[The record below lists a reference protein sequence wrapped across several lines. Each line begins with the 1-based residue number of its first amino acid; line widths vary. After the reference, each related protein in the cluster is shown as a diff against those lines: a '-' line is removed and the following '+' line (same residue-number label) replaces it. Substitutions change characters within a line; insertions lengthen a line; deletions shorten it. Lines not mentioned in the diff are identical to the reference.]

1 MRYHPLRWIAFSVFV
16 FSTTLNYLDRT
27 LLNYL
32 APSIMAEMSLN
43 NIQFGWL
50 ISAFSFTYAA
60 VSLFAGRFLDRAGLN
75 RAITAAVCWW
85 SGAAVS
91 TGLAGNFNGLALCR
105 SALGVGESAGI
116 PAVGKLNGLYL
127 KPEERALGTALNGV
141 GLSVGSSL
149 TPIWIAITGGHS
161 WRAPFVI
168 SGLLGFV
175 WIPVW
180 LLVQRL
186 IPPTDTP
193 HQQTPQS
200 SAGFSLLRDPPL
212 MALMMA
218 NVLWMSG
225 FSLWSNWVTLYLT
238 HVYHITLKGTAV
250 LVWIPP
256 VVSNLGGFFGGWLSM
271 RSIQRGVHPVRARQR
286 AVWASTAGV
295 MSAFALPFMPN
306 AGWATAVIALSF
318 FFVLA
323 GSVNIY
329 ALPID
334 IYGAENAGFTVSALT
349 FAYGVLQAVISPLIG
364 WLADHGLY
372 HQVVWLVTVPAVIS
386 SIVLL
391 GCNSKEPSPARY

>member
-1 MRYHPLRWIAFSVFV
+1 LVG
-16 FSTTLNYLDRT
+16 
-27 LLNYL
+27 
-32 APSIMAEMSLN
+32 SL
-43 NIQFGWL
+43 
-50 ISAFSFTYAA
+50 S
-60 VSLFAGRFLDRAGLN
+60 
-75 RAITAAVCWW
+75 
-85 SGAAVS
+85 
-91 TGLAGNFNGLALCR
+91 GLALCR
-105 SALGVGESAGI
+105 SALGIGESAGI

-141 GLSVGSSL
+141 GLSIGSSL
-149 TPIWIAITGGHS
+149 APIWIAVTGGHS
-161 WRAPFVI
+161 WRAPFMV

-180 LLVQRL
+180 LLVGRW
-186 IPPTDTP
+186 IPPTDTLNN
-193 HQQTPQS
+193 QTPQK
-200 SAGFSLLRDPPL
+200 SAGFSLLFDRPL
-212 MALMMA
+212 IALMIA

-238 HVYHITLKGTAV
+238 HVYHVTLKGTAI

-271 RSIQRGVHPVRARQR
+271 RSIQRGVNPIRARQR
-286 AVWASTAGV
+286 AVWASTVGA

-306 AGWATAVIALSF
+306 PEWATAMIALSS

-334 IYGAENAGFTVSALT
+334 IYGAANAGFTVSALT
-349 FAYGVLQAVISPLIG
+349 FAFGVLQAVISPMIG

-372 HQVVWLVTVPAVIS
+372 HQVVWLVTLPAVLS
-386 SIVLL
+386 SVVLL
-391 GCNSKEPSPARY
+391 GCKPHPAHSPDGHKTIPLGSG